1 MIFQNAKILLQRLVK
16 TLLLKRIMAYDFG
29 ALEASVAAAVG
40 DDSALAQDLRRA
52 FLDGVRHHADLLNRS
67 RCDANWEIAA
77 HRLKGLAASFG
88 AVALM
93 KTADFALESAPG
105 DPVAL
110 RRVKSAI
117 TAIAGDCDGPLL

>member
-1 MIFQNAKILLQRLVK
+1 
-16 TLLLKRIMAYDFG
+16 MAYDFG

-40 DDSALAQDLRRA
+40 DDDALAQDLRAA
-52 FLDGVRHHADLLNRS
+52 FFDGVRYHADLLSRS

-88 AVALM
+88 ATALM

-110 RRVKSAI
+110 RRIKN
-117 TAIAGDCDGPLL
+117 AIAAIEGEVGHIPL